1 MLSEKKISKQ
11 NKIFEL
17 LILLLVITSYT
28 IPLYFYGVES
38 TEDYSHTNFFLK
50 LSSENFFNP
59 FFFYFDLLGPGS
71 RLSLGTGLD
80 YFYIPSLFIGNLSLF
95 YFFSIIFCFYIQ
107 FNYLKKLLKLF
118 NCKFFYLLFV
128 LYSFN
133 ITYLNQLLIN
143 DSIKTLFSLSFFP
156 LIFYYFLK
164 FIRSEKAHYFFKFL
178 LAFSY
183 FFLNS
188 HPTINLMIIIAF
200 LFFLIMNKSF
210 FIFKKKYTYFGL
222 LLFLIL
228 ISDYSYKIIYDFPKY
243 EEALRQQL
251 FDIKFK
257 HFSSG
262 IVFVFKFFEDFFN
275 FDFPFLSKTDVID
288 NKMLPFGGL
297 LFYFAFFY
305 SIKEIFSN
313 NSNRIYFINYLF
325 LLSIVVILLDT
336 SKYTSSIINNN
347 HTYRDLMNFLS
358 VILLGLF
365 LTKIKNKKVLHSV
378 ILISLVST
386 ILHYSSTLFMQAN
399 QKKLT
404 YNQLKI
410 NEDYKNF
417 AFYEFSKNITFSEKE
432 PAKTYIS
439 QKIWNSIKDKNV
451 LDENYK
457 IKKIFLEGNIFH
469 FRDFLNYK
477 IFPFNG
483 EFKNSSKYQLR
494 NSEYKFYSFIDPKLS
509 EINDNFFFNLF
520 NIQYLIVMRS
530 ELNEIDKSRFKKKA
544 SIKLENDEI
553 ILYELNNKDKIV
565 LNKKNIFVS
574 DCKKSPKIHCLLNS
588 DLGLKRT
595 QNLKITRAGLN
606 KYKILNNSPETKN
619 YILPFLYDT
628 GWKSEFGV
636 INNIEK
642 SLMFLEI
649 KPNSTVHI
657 YYEDNLRFALRLVS
671 IFCFFILISTVINY
685 KIKQKIKRKN

>member
-1 MLSEKKISKQ
+1 
-11 NKIFEL
+11 
-17 LILLLVITSYT
+17 
-28 IPLYFYGVES
+28 
-38 TEDYSHTNFFLK
+38 
-50 LSSENFFNP
+50 
-59 FFFYFDLLGPGS
+59 
-71 RLSLGTGLD
+71 
-80 YFYIPSLFIGNLSLF
+80 
-95 YFFSIIFCFYIQ
+95 
-107 FNYLKKLLKLF
+107 
-118 NCKFFYLLFV
+118 
-128 LYSFN
+128 
-133 ITYLNQLLIN
+133 
-143 DSIKTLFSLSFFP
+143 
-156 LIFYYFLK
+156 
-164 FIRSEKAHYFFKFL
+164 
-178 LAFSY
+178 
-183 FFLNS
+183 
-188 HPTINLMIIIAF
+188 
-200 LFFLIMNKSF
+200 MNKSF
-210 FIFKKKYTYFGL
+210 FIFKKYTYFGL

-262 IVFVFKFFEDFFN
+262 IVFVFKFVEDFFN
-275 FDFPFLSKTDVID
+275 LDFPFLSKTDVMD

-325 LLSIVVILLDT
+325 LLSIVVILIDT

-365 LTKIKNKKVLHSV
+365 LTKIKNKKILYSV

-386 ILHYSSTLFMQAN
+386 ILHYSSTIFMQAN
-399 QKKLT
+399 QKKFT

-410 NEDYKNF
+410 NEDYKNS
-417 AFYEFSKNITFSEKE
+417 AFYEFSKNITFSEQV

-439 QKIWNSIKDKNV
+439 QKIWNSIKVKNV

-457 IKKIFLEGNIFH
+457 IKEIFLEGNIFH

-477 IFPFNG
+477 IFLFNG

-494 NSEYKFYSFIDPKLS
+494 NSEYKFYSTIDPKLS

-530 ELNEIDKSRFKKKA
+530 ELNEINKSRFKKKA

-553 ILYELNNKDKIV
+553 ILYELNNKDKIT
-565 LNKKNIFVS
+565 LDKKDIIISNCI
-574 DCKKSPKIHCLLNS
+574 KSPKIHCLLNS
-588 DLGLKRT
+588 DLGLKKT
-595 QNLKITRAGLN
+595 QNLKITRVGLN
-606 KYKILNNSPETKN
+606 KYKILNNSSETKN

-657 YYEDNLRFALRLVS
+657 YYEDNLRSALRLVS